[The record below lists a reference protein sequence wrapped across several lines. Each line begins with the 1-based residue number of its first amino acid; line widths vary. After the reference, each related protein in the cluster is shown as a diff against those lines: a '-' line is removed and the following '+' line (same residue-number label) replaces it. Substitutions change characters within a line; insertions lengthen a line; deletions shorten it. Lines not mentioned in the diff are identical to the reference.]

1 MRLIIPKLIKAI
13 NKPTTSKVRFF
24 LASLTSAHLEDSII
38 HIIPLKITMVTA
50 NTIVI
55 LKINFVILTI
65 KGASVLNEPWI
76 RELLYVHHKIFSQ
89 KDAVLHAYSA
99 SFFCVVISPSET
111 FCPLISH
118 PAPKLTSQP
127 THSLNISLPTAFFP
141 AQRLIIV
148 SLVNAG

>member
-24 LASLTSAHLEDSII
+24 LASLISAHLEDSII
-38 HIIPLKITMVTA
+38 RIIPLKITIVTA
-50 NTIVI
+50 NTMVI

-89 KDAVLHAYSA
+89 KVDALHVYNA
-99 SFFCVVISPSET
+99 
-111 FCPLISH
+111 
-118 PAPKLTSQP
+118 
-127 THSLNISLPTAFFP
+127 AFF
-141 AQRLIIV
+141 
-148 SLVNAG
+148 